1 MRGTRPVLPLS
12 LPQGQLSHTPVNSVN
27 NAMLF
32 RQGAGPALWSATE
45 YERQNQF
52 ALVLQLVRRRP
63 KSVQPYL
70 LPLVV
75 TGVKDINTDHGRG
88 SAMGQDMA
96 LGSRPSPN
104 NTMAL
109 DGKQATS
116 AYSSPS
122 FSLWIYLCPRDMNHS
137 VSLSFH
143 SPPHIC

>member
-1 MRGTRPVLPLS
+1 MRGTGPVLPLS
-12 LPQGQLSHTPVNSVN
+12 LPQGQLAHTPVNSVS

-116 AYSSPS
+116 AYASPPS
-122 FSLWIYLCPRDMNHS
+122 SLWIYLCPRDMNRS